1 MVEYFSPLREWQ
13 HPLAL
18 YVSVSLNDCFNFP
31 FFPLVFLPPCF
42 FSRSV
47 TLFFSDF
54 TSEKFRESG
63 EIFLSAFICL
73 QSEQE
78 RACVEAISSSSV
90 FRFTSVYATSQSPCL
105 SLYSLPCMYPFHPH
119 AFNFLLFLNRKISHH
134 KLRELSFHKNWYDQS
149 CSNIYIFWRS
159 SSFLFF
165 LSLR

>member
-1 MVEYFSPLREWQ
+1 MVEYFSPLREWH

-31 FFPLVFLPPCF
+31 FFSPRFSPALFF
-42 FSRSV
+42 FSRSA

-134 KLRELSFHKNWYDQS
+134 KLRELSFHKN
-149 CSNIYIFWRS
+149 
-159 SSFLFF
+159 
-165 LSLR
+165 